1 MRLKTLPP
9 SALDRLVQGSKP
21 VYVLNSSALPS
32 GDKGMIVVTFYD
44 GTRREFFKMPPTFI
58 PMAISDAIPRT
69 RLAQSRDFKECLVKG
84 ILTLVEPESAEDYL
98 STTEAKDEYEAL
110 VLSEHSS
117 ASRNV
122 NLETAVVKRTKVVNA
137 SSDGNMPI
145 ETGTGSGSSDSV
157 SNKVRGLVETMISGG
172 MSAKEVLQTLK
183 RHQTALTAIDLSFIS
198 QNASNSELANWAKAT
213 LSQLVAETPVQP
225 MSQTA
230 ALVKKGKG
238 RATDEQ
244 RAEKAAQAVSKTSSQ
259 KNGPAF
265 DFSAK
270 DADMTAEERAADAK
284 ARATAVSQQMI
295 EDSGGMSLGLE
306 REIDRLLSSGSNE

>member
-9 SALDRLVQGSKP
+9 SALDRLVQGNKP
-21 VYVLNSSALPS
+21 VYVLNSSSLPS

-58 PMAISDAIPRT
+58 PMAISDAIPKA

-84 ILTLVEPESAEDYL
+84 ILTLVEPESAEDFL
-98 STTEAKDEYEAL
+98 ATNEAKDEYEAL

-122 NLETAVVKRTKVVNA
+122 NLETEVVKRTRVVNA
-137 SSDGNMPI
+137 TDDGNMPI
-145 ETGTGSGSSDSV
+145 ETSAAAGSSDSV
-157 SNKVRGLVETMISGG
+157 SNKVRGLIETMISGG

-198 QNASNSELANWAKAT
+198 QNSSNNELTNWAKAT
-213 LSQLVAETPVQP
+213 LSQLVADTPVQP

-230 ALVKKGKG
+230 ALAKKGKA
-238 RATDEQ
+238 RASDVQKAE
-244 RAEKAAQAVSKTSSQ
+244 RAAKAVSKVTPEKGS
-259 KNGPAF
+259 AF
-265 DFSAK
+265 DFSSK
-270 DADMTAEERAADAK
+270 DADMTPEERAADAK
-284 ARATAVSQQMI
+284 ARAAAMSQQMVN
-295 EDSGGMSLGLE
+295 DDVANYGLE
-306 REIDRLLSSGSNE
+306 REIDRLLSGANDE